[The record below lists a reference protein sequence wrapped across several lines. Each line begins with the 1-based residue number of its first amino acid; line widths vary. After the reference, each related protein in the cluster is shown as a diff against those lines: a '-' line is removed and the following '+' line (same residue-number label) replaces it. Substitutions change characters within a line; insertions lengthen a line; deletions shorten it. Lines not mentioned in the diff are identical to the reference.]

1 MLCFF
6 CLFVFFAALP
16 EFLSKPQDVKI
27 GSNGIA
33 TFDCVA
39 SGNPPPSVFWT
50 KEGSQ
55 VLMFPDNS
63 YGNVQVTT
71 QGTLQI
77 RGVQKEDAG
86 YYVCSAISVAGAGTT
101 RAFLQ
106 VSTFLIYIS
115 KFNHKSLLRSLC
127 TDYQQLLQKTHFT
140 AFSSLSLSRSL
151 LFYIVVYNTIF
162 FNNKYILLDH
172 LQHEKEGSDLKDDGC
187 IYRLVSLN

>member
-1 MLCFF
+1 MDQFLSLIHVILS
-6 CLFVFFAALP
+6 LFIIFLTALP

-33 TFDCVA
+33 TFECVA

-63 YGNVQVTT
+63 YGHVQVTT

-106 VSTFLIYIS
+106 VSTF
-115 KFNHKSLLRSLC
+115 
-127 TDYQQLLQKTHFT
+127 
-140 AFSSLSLSRSL
+140 
-151 LFYIVVYNTIF
+151 
-162 FNNKYILLDH
+162 
-172 LQHEKEGSDLKDDGC
+172 
-187 IYRLVSLN
+187 

>member
-1 MLCFF
+1 MLS
-6 CLFVFFAALP
+6 LFTLVFHTALP

-63 YGNVQVTT
+63 YGHVQVTT

-106 VSTFLIYIS
+106 VSTFFNLIY
-115 KFNHKSLLRSLC
+115 
-127 TDYQQLLQKTHFT
+127 
-140 AFSSLSLSRSL
+140 
-151 LFYIVVYNTIF
+151 
-162 FNNKYILLDH
+162 
-172 LQHEKEGSDLKDDGC
+172 
-187 IYRLVSLN
+187 